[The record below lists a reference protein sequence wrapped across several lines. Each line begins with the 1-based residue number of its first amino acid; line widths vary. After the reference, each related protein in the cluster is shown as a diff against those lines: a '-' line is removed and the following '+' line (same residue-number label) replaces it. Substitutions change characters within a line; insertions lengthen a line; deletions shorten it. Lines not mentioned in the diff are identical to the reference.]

1 MNLGIP
7 ELLVLGVIALLV
19 FGPKRLPEIARSMG
33 KALRA
38 FQDETSRAAR
48 ELRSAVEEPE
58 AFPSLEPPPAVA
70 EDLSANGKR
79 GRKSSKA
86 TQTAKRRAPAKGKR
100 TASRRAHEDT

>member
-58 AFPSLEPPPAVA
+58 SFPSLEPPPAVTK
-70 EDLSANGKR
+70 ELSTNGKR
-79 GRKSSKA
+79 TRTKPKRK
-86 TQTAKRRAPAKGKR
+86 TPAKG
-100 TASRRAHEDT
+100 RRPAARRVHEDT